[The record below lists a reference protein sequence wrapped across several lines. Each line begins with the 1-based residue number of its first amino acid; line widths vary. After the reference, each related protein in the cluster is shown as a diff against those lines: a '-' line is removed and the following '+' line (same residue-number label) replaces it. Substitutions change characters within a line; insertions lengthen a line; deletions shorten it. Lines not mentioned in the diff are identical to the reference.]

1 MILLVNNFTE
11 FYYKK
16 HADLGEKDISIEN
29 LFDYKRYVAMSHGC
43 NRPFMEEFVKTQ
55 TFTDFIESAYT
66 ELGFFSSAKPHKKTD
81 ITSFQHGIKEIL
93 KHSYD
98 SLLKK
103 QWEKISTSLDKF
115 SHPINVSVAD
125 CRLQYEIALR
135 NAPRKSSYKEKGI
148 LDHSKIVRMER
159 FALARE
165 STPHIPVD
173 TLNERM
179 RNNKVGQKRTRTQMV
194 PPIQVKKAQSPSLKV
209 FHKKQVTNLQT
220 EKAHSPTQENSLNKF
235 PVKSGKE
242 NFIHRKAYSPQLCSK
257 KYSSIDYTLNKYKA
271 NCSPKPNSRASFE
284 SNRSGSII
292 GTTMAADRQL
302 AETINQLQ
310 KQSHLSHLSNR
321 ITTDTIHGTVRMTR
335 GSSNNIFE
343 SKAGC
348 NSYTPKQKEVKV
360 NYQQT
365 VKGKG
370 TVFTKVNNPAQNK
383 SRNNLVCTIG
393 TGIKQL
399 MNCRSK
405 KQLNFMSPSL
415 RNQSSGNVAS
425 YMAKAKHGLMPE
437 HSKILEEDS
446 EALKTD
452 SPELFQPR
460 TQARTIANSP
470 LPSTP
475 MKSAAKGGQET
486 GKRHNYQATCLN
498 GYGSKSRRGIGI
510 STQVLSHQGDDDV
523 DSFFP
528 Y

>member
-1 MILLVNNFTE
+1 
-11 FYYKK
+11 
-16 HADLGEKDISIEN
+16 
-29 LFDYKRYVAMSHGC
+29 MSQGC

-55 TFTDFIESAYT
+55 TFTDFIESAYA
-66 ELGFFSSAKPHKKTD
+66 ELGFLSSAKPHKKTD

-125 CRLQYEIALR
+125 CRLQYEIGLR
-135 NAPRKSSYKEKGI
+135 NAPRKSTYKEKGI

-159 FALARE
+159 FTLTRE
-165 STPHIPVD
+165 STPHIPID
-173 TLNERM
+173 TLNEGT

-209 FHKKQVTNLQT
+209 FHKKQTTNAQA
-220 EKAHSPTQENSLNKF
+220 EKAYPPTQENPLNKF
-235 PVKSGKE
+235 PTKSGKE
-242 NFIHRKAYSPQLCSK
+242 NFVHRKAYSPQLCSK
-257 KYSSIDYTLNKYKA
+257 KCSSIDYTLNKHKA
-271 NCSPKPNSRASFE
+271 NCSPNPNSRASFE

-292 GTTMAADRQL
+292 GTTAAADRQL

-321 ITTDTIHGTVRMTR
+321 ITTDTIHGTIRITR
-335 GSSNNIFE
+335 GSSNSVFE
-343 SKAGC
+343 NKAGC

-370 TVFTKVNNPAQNK
+370 TVFAKANNPVQNK

-399 MNCRSK
+399 MNCKSK
-405 KQLNFMSPSL
+405 KQLKFMSPSL
-415 RNQSSGNVAS
+415 RNLSSGNVGS
-425 YMAKAKHGLMPE
+425 YITQPKHKPMAE
-437 HSKILEEDS
+437 HSKIVEEDS

-452 SPELFQPR
+452 SPEFPSK
-460 TQARTIANSP
+460 THMKTIANSP

-475 MKSAAKGGQET
+475 TKFAAGGGREP

-498 GYGSKSRRGIGI
+498 GCGGRSRRGIGI
-510 STQVLSHQGDDDV
+510 STQVHSHQGDDDV